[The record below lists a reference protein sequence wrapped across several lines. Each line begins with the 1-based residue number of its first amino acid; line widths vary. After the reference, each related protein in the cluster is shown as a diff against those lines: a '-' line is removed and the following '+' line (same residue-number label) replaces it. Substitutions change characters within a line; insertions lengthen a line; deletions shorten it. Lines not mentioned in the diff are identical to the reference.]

1 MIGRIKGQLIEKKR
15 DSVVIDVHGIGYVVY
30 VTEKTARSLNL
41 DNQSRDISLY
51 SELLVKEDLLQLV
64 GFITQIEKDWFNILR
79 SVQGIGAKVALTILN
94 TLDTKE
100 LLHALRM
107 KNELAFSSV
116 SGIGSRMAQRL
127 VVELSGRKDLV
138 VLEDEE
144 IKEIRDDSN
153 DQTVNIIRRK
163 EIQQDALSALQN
175 LGFKTAEAQSTID
188 KILIEA
194 KSKNCEILIPD
205 DCKIGIKFS
214 GKGKNKKIND
224 VKKNEMI
231 LDIGEKTLEK
241 ICDKIDLSKTVLW
254 NGPAGYFENEN
265 FKKGTISIAKKISDN
280 TKNKSLISI
289 IGGGDTLSAIN
300 RSKEKLFFTHL
311 STAGGAF
318 LEFLEGKDLP
328 GLSVLK

>member
-1 MIGRIKGQLIEKKR
+1 MIGRIKGQIIEKKR

-127 VVELSGRKDLV
+127 VVELSGRKDLI

-144 IKEIRDDSN
+144 IKEIKDDN
-153 DQTVNIIRRK
+153 NQQTIRS
-163 EIQQDALSALQN
+163 L
-175 LGFKTAEAQSTID
+175 
-188 KILIEA
+188 A
-194 KSKNCEILIPD
+194 K
-205 DCKIGIKFS
+205 G
-214 GKGKNKKIND
+214 
-224 VKKNEMI
+224 
-231 LDIGEKTLEK
+231 
-241 ICDKIDLSKTVLW
+241 
-254 NGPAGYFENEN
+254 
-265 FKKGTISIAKKISDN
+265 
-280 TKNKSLISI
+280 
-289 IGGGDTLSAIN
+289 
-300 RSKEKLFFTHL
+300 
-311 STAGGAF
+311 
-318 LEFLEGKDLP
+318 
-328 GLSVLK
+328 